1 MLDSERFLP
10 GVPHAYVLERL
21 EKASGHE
28 LTSGKFWSRDSSAA
42 LAVNTFGWFID
53 RPERLPSLQ
62 EAQRPSWPPER
73 VEVEYCARFPWQGGS
88 HPWLDACVMTKSD
101 VIGVESKR
109 FEPFRDVKTV
119 SFSDAYDRPVWG
131 TNMSPYEELRDRLRS
146 GEETFKLLDAA
157 QLVKH
162 AFGLVTEARRQSKRP
177 RLFYLFAE
185 PATVGG
191 KPIKHAVKV
200 RHREEIARFASLVEG
215 AAVSFSAR
223 SYREW
228 LSAWPVSD
236 PELTDHRERVL
247 RTFEP

>member
-1 MLDSERFLP
+1 MFDSESFLP

-42 LAVNTFGWFID
+42 LVVNTFGWFIG

-62 EAQRPSWPPER
+62 EAQLPSWPPER

-146 GEETFKLLDAA
+146 GKETFKLLDAA

-162 AFGLVTEARRQSKRP
+162 AFGLVTEARRQSRRP
-177 RLFYLFAE
+177 HLFYLFAE
-185 PATVGG
+185 PATIGG
-191 KPIKHAVKV
+191 KPITDAVKV
-200 RHREEIARFASLVEG
+200 RHREEIARLLPWSRGRPSLFPLEATASGFPPGL
-215 AAVSFSAR
+215 F
-223 SYREW
+223 
-228 LSAWPVSD
+228 LI
-236 PELTDHRERVL
+236 LK
-247 RTFEP
+247 